1 MVGIDHVCLGT
12 DMDGNY
18 KPVFDDYRRL
28 PDLVALLRRKGMS
41 EQELAA
47 FLGGN
52 FMRVWSANQN
62 HS

>member
-1 MVGIDHVCLGT
+1 
-12 DMDGNY
+12 MDANY

-52 FMRVWSANQN
+52 FMRVWSANQ
-62 HS
+62 SVS